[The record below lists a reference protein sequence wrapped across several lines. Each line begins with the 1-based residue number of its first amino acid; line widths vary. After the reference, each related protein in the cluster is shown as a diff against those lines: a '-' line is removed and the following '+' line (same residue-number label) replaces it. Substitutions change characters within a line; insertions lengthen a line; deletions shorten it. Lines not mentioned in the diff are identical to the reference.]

1 MERATS
7 KSDASDHGEEI
18 RISCCSGGSIHWEE
32 GKGDRKKIVGL
43 IREIGARSWNSKY
56 KKRKKKII
64 ENFWKFVIID
74 QRKNNY
80 FTLFLIEGIILKNLQ
95 RNENFLNPLER

>member
-1 MERATS
+1 MNAAAKRKMIHGGEICSIPCEMERATS

-64 ENFWKFVIID
+64 ENF
-74 QRKNNY
+74 
-80 FTLFLIEGIILKNLQ
+80 
-95 RNENFLNPLER
+95 